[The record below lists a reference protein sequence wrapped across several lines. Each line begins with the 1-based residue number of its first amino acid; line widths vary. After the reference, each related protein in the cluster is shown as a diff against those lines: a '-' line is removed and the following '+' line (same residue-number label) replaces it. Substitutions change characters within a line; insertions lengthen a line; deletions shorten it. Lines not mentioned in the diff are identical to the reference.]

1 MTETRR
7 KFDISNYLVDWPY
20 CVVISKIHFNKIYL
34 ICGEYVN
41 YTTQRKWISFKCKVS
56 FLPINFPS
64 ISWKLVGLSCIRI
77 QHNSV
82 LYFAENENRIL
93 PLLHWIICCKKILS
107 WHKANKPS
115 FDFFLYA
122 NVKNYFQVLSHCFY
136 LLSVLPHIG
145 SLILTYIMADYNK

>member
-41 YTTQRKWISFKCKVS
+41 YTTQRKWIFSKCRVS

-64 ISWKLVGLSCIRI
+64 INWKLVGLRCIRI

-115 FDFFLYA
+115 FDFFVCDC
-122 NVKNYFQVLSHCFY
+122 NKITFKFCHTGFICY
-136 LLSVLPHIG
+136 LF
-145 SLILTYIMADYNK
+145 SLTLET